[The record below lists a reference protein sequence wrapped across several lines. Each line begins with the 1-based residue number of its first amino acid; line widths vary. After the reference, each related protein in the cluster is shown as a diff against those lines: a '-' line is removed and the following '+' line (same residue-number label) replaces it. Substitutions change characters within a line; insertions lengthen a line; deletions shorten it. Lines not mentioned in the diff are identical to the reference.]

1 MGGEIGISSVP
12 GSGSTFFFT
21 VPLAADPTVVRELSA
36 GGLERARML
45 LVDDKPTNRAVV
57 AQHLRSWG
65 VIVTEVGSARE
76 ALAILVR
83 ALGGHFDALI
93 VNGQMADMDGATLC
107 RAIRGHHE
115 YSEIPIVIMN
125 TVLAVVPA
133 AHNVQ
138 KTRIAYL
145 TKPVRRAALHASLSQ
160 FMSHRSGAV
169 PTLTAIPAQGVTAAD
184 SGPGKRRAVSRRR
197 VLIVEDNVVNQEVA
211 RAMLQEL
218 DVGATSA
225 WSGEEA
231 LEKLSTDSFNAIL
244 MDCQMPKLDGYATTS
259 RFREWEQANQRP
271 RTLIVALTANALAGD
286 ADKCIAAGMDRYLS
300 KPFTIEQLKQALQ
313 PDSADAP
320 AAAADGPAE
329 SAILDLQTLDRIR
342 AMNRPGGPDLLNRVV
357 DLYVFSSN
365 ALIDTMLAATRLED
379 ALSLAH
385 AAHGLKSSSANVGA
399 LALAELCSGVEAAA
413 STGQVEEALRLVKKL
428 LVEHRQVL
436 RALEAHSQA
445 A

>member
-1 MGGEIGISSVP
+1 VP

-169 PTLTAIPAQGVTAAD
+169 NTDCD
-184 SGPGKRRAVSRRR
+184 SR
-197 VLIVEDNVVNQEVA
+197 
-211 RAMLQEL
+211 
-218 DVGATSA
+218 
-225 WSGEEA
+225 SGRHRCG
-231 LEKLSTDSFNAIL
+231 L
-244 MDCQMPKLDGYATTS
+244 
-259 RFREWEQANQRP
+259 
-271 RTLIVALTANALAGD
+271 
-286 ADKCIAAGMDRYLS
+286 
-300 KPFTIEQLKQALQ
+300 
-313 PDSADAP
+313 
-320 AAAADGPAE
+320 
-329 SAILDLQTLDRIR
+329 
-342 AMNRPGGPDLLNRVV
+342 RPG
-357 DLYVFSSN
+357 
-365 ALIDTMLAATRLED
+365 
-379 ALSLAH
+379 
-385 AAHGLKSSSANVGA
+385 
-399 LALAELCSGVEAAA
+399 
-413 STGQVEEALRLVKKL
+413 
-428 LVEHRQVL
+428 
-436 RALEAHSQA
+436 
-445 A
+445 